1 MYYRLYLLN
10 AAQRLAARNQFEAE
24 NDETA
29 ITIAGLQTLAERAPR
44 GPGRK
49 ETAFEQPSLAG
60 FQPCSGIP
68 GAELAVLIP
77 WTYRHAKRARNE
89 PGRPDEPNGGR
100 AAAQCSCLRLLVG
113 IGTAQQS
120 R

>member
-10 AAQRLAARNQFEAE
+10 AAQRLAARDQFEAE
-24 NDETA
+24 SDETA

-77 WTYRHAKRARNE
+77 WTYRLAKRARK
-89 PGRPDEPNGGR
+89 R
-100 AAAQCSCLRLLVG
+100 AGAAG
-113 IGTAQQS
+113 
-120 R
+120 